1 MRVQH
6 AEPKSIDQRPAQQAG
21 AGVNTEVGPEGFYA
35 SDGIGAIERA
45 GFEKRDGA

>member
-1 MRVQH
+1 MRVED
-6 AEPKSIDQRPAQQAG
+6 AERKRIDQRPAQQAG
-21 AGVNTEVGPEGFYA
+21 AGVNTQIGAEGFYA